1 MSVKFKAKQPWS
13 GTFFKDRMN
22 WLGCHEKLFV
32 LATIPW
38 THSFFPLLHFFL
50 LVTSHLSKNWS
61 RVYVQGVPNYFS
73 LSGRPGTA
81 CDFAFAVLMDLPI
94 QGRECSA
101 AWFFA
106 RARPRC
112 RPRAHRLP
120 ATSFRFYFLA
130 GLINATH
137 YWRNIGNFGF
147 GNGIWEKWLI
157 WQNRNESDRE
167 CTVQPEFLQ

>member
-22 WLGCHEKLFV
+22 WLVCHEKLFV

-38 THSFFPLLHFFL
+38 PHSFFPLLHFFL

-94 QGRECSA
+94 QGRVRCLFSNPNPTGHSSDLYLLN
-101 AWFFA
+101 FF
-106 RARPRC
+106 
-112 RPRAHRLP
+112 HELRLL
-120 ATSFRFYFLA
+120 SRNK
-130 GLINATH
+130 GLSKVRVLWIMMH
-137 YWRNIGNFGF
+137 EPCDIGYVSELF
-147 GNGIWEKWLI
+147 IHLC
-157 WQNRNESDRE
+157 NESI
-167 CTVQPEFLQ
+167 

>member
-38 THSFFPLLHFFL
+38 PHSFFPLLHFFL

-94 QGRECSA
+94 QGRV
-101 AWFFA
+101 
-106 RARPRC
+106 RPRRFVFSC
-112 RPRAHRLP
+112 GQHYQASSGIAAVDAADPLPFALPFCPFTRTATVPRTSGAFQATRLLSKMHKY
-120 ATSFRFYFLA
+120 AWSKYSKKERDLYER
-130 GLINATH
+130 I
-137 YWRNIGNFGF
+137 
-147 GNGIWEKWLI
+147 
-157 WQNRNESDRE
+157 
-167 CTVQPEFLQ
+167 